1 MSIVRPLF
9 WFCLGAA
16 LLGGPARQ
24 AQAQEDPA
32 ARSKALQGIES
43 HLACTCVEGGELR
56 IDKSRG
62 LQAAECSCASA
73 ATVRSDLAHS
83 LEGLSLAQLS
93 ETLTVARRIETGFV
107 PLQPAYERLF
117 RYPEAEYGWI
127 MDNVRCMCE
136 GCKATVFFSKCNL
149 GCAPAIVYKLRA
161 RIELAFG
168 QSREQFIDHYLLD
181 HNASHG
187 PREQITRDDLLPGKQ
202 KQYGWFVPALV
213 MVAGGLVLLVFL
225 RRWVGKG
232 RKRAPAL
239 PGEPQPGAVQMT
251 AAQRSRLEQALEDQD
266 DGW

>member
-1 MSIVRPLF
+1 MSIVRSLA
-9 WFCLGAA
+9 WICLCTA
-16 LLGGPARQ
+16 LLGGRARG
-24 AQAQEDPA
+24 AQAQDDA
-32 ARSKALQGIES
+32 AVRNMALNRIEG
-43 HLACTCVEGGELR
+43 HLACTCFEGGELR
-56 IDKSRG
+56 IDKAHG
-62 LQAAECSCASA
+62 LGAAECTCASA
-73 ATVRSDLAHS
+73 ATVRTDLARS
-83 LEGLSLAQLS
+83 LEGLSNAQLAD
-93 ETLTVARRIETGFV
+93 TMTVSRRLEGSFA

-127 MDNVRCMCE
+127 MDNVRCMCD

-161 RIELAFG
+161 RIELALG
-168 QSREQFIDHYLLD
+168 QSRDQFIDHYLAD

-213 MVAGGLVLLVFL
+213 MVAAGMVLLLFL

-232 RKRAPAL
+232 RRHAPTA
-239 PGEPQPGAVQMT
+239 PGQPQPGAVPMT
-251 AAQRSRLEQALEDQD
+251 AAQRSRLEQALEDHE